1 MNATYTE
8 VIFPQAFTG
17 FTWDATSNNSAIM
30 AYGASIPSGLTMQ
43 GAIYPVA
50 WNPASSVAAN
60 RTCYLVDA
68 SGTVSYE
75 TAMENAIGLANVQA
89 SQSATLRQ
97 DFLSAVQSAP
107 ITINGTNYQI
117 DLSGP
122 NATGNLASASASQI
136 LIMRNQQWAA
146 STAVTAMQSYAVVAG
161 SLLIC
166 STSGTTGTAAPTPP
180 TAFGT
185 PVTDGTAAWELYG
198 RSFDLVGGGT
208 VTLTAQEII
217 TATMQI
223 EAYIH
228 AMKQQRGSLL
238 AQIAAATTVAD
249 VQAIVWP

>member
-1 MNATYTE
+1 MVKRGKNVQQVLYDTATFRVLQWQDTNKYGYPPSPTNTDTLAVTSTE
-8 VIFPQAFTG
+8 
-17 FTWDATSNNSAIM
+17 WSN
-30 AYGASIPSGLTMQ
+30 Q
-43 GAIYPVA
+43 
-50 WNPASSVAAN
+50 
-60 RTCYLVDA
+60 
-68 SGTVSYE
+68 SGTWYVVNGAL
-75 TAMENAIGLANVQA
+75 TQTDPNAPTPAQLLAQA
-89 SQSATLRQ
+89 QEARAATIRQ

-107 ITINGTNYQI
+107 ITINGTDYQI

-146 STAVTAMQSYAVVAG
+146 SASVTAMQSFAVVNGA
-161 SLLIC
+161 LLIC
-166 STSGTTGTAAPTPP
+166 STSGTTGTTAPTPP

-185 PVTDGTAAWELYG
+185 PVADGTAEWELYG
-198 RSFDLVGGGT
+198 RMFDLVDGAT

-217 TATMQI
+217 NATMQI

-238 AQIAAATTVAD
+238 AQVAAATTVAD

>member
-1 MNATYTE
+1 MQTYQDT
-8 VIFPQAFTG
+8 
-17 FTWDATSNNSAIM
+17 ATSKFWQFEDDVVVTETNGVYTFTATNGLVLTTPTTLVLYTGTWPVPLTLAQAQTVQINLII
-30 AYGASIPSGLTMQ
+30 AGFNAS
-43 GAIYPVA
+43 
-50 WNPASSVAAN
+50 
-60 RTCYLVDA
+60 
-68 SGTVSYE
+68 
-75 TAMENAIGLANVQA
+75 
-89 SQSATLRQ
+89 
-97 DFLSAVQSAP
+97 VQSAP
-107 ITINGTNYQI
+107 ITINGTDYQI

-146 STAVTAMQSYAVVAG
+146 SASVTAMQSFAVVAG
-161 SLLIC
+161 SLLVC

-185 PVTDGTAAWELYG
+185 PVADGTAEWELYG
-198 RSFDLVGGGT
+198 RMFDLVDGAT

-217 TATMQI
+217 NATMQI

-238 AQIAAATTVAD
+238 AQVAAATTVAD